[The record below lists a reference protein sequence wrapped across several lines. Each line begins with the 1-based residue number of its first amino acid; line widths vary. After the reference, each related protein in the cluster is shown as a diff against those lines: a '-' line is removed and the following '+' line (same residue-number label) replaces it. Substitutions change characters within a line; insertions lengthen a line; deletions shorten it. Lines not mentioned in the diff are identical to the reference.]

1 MLNEVTLIG
10 RLGQTPEV
18 KTIPSGTVTNISV
31 ATNRDWKDKNTN
43 EWNTETEWHNVVLY
57 GKASMV
63 DKFKKGSLV
72 YVKGRIKTS
81 KWKDANDVLHKY
93 VDIIAEDIKVL
104 DNKAK
109 LTDSLPTYTNKTVE
123 YVYDDPQDDVP
134 F

>member
-43 EWNTETEWHNVVLY
+43 EWHTETEWHNVVLY
-57 GKASMV
+57 GKASTV
-63 DKFKKGSLV
+63 DKLKKGSLV
-72 YVKGRIKTS
+72 FVKGRIKTS

-93 VDIIAEDIKVL
+93 VDIIAEDVKLL

-109 LTDSLPTYTNKTVE
+109 LADSLPTYTSKSTE
-123 YVYDDPQDDVP
+123 YDYETDSP
-134 F
+134 FK